1 VDSVLQLGETMKGVG
16 SVSDGLDVLAEDL
29 VVEIRGVLE
38 GDVPVRPG
46 RVFDLDKLLKALEG
60 FLEAQK

>member
-1 VDSVLQLGETMKGVG
+1 MARQIWGVLMT
-16 SVSDGLDVLAEDL
+16 LDVDVLVEDL
-29 VVEIRGVLE
+29 AVEIKSVLE

-60 FLEAQK
+60 YLEAQK

>member
-1 VDSVLQLGETMKGVG
+1 MTD
-16 SVSDGLDVLAEDL
+16 LDILVEDL
-29 VVEIRGVLE
+29 VLEIKGVLE

-60 FLEAQK
+60 YLEAQK

>member
-1 VDSVLQLGETMKGVG
+1 MDVEVDILV
-16 SVSDGLDVLAEDL
+16 EDL
-29 VVEIRGVLE
+29 AVEIKSVLE
-38 GDVPVRPG
+38 GDNPIRPG

>member
-1 VDSVLQLGETMKGVG
+1 MKGVG

>member
-1 VDSVLQLGETMKGVG
+1 MTDV
-16 SVSDGLDVLAEDL
+16 DVLAEDL

-38 GDVPVRPG
+38 GDRPVRPG

-60 FLEAQK
+60 YLEAQKCVRYALTVGLT

>member
-1 VDSVLQLGETMKGVG
+1 MPDV
-16 SVSDGLDVLAEDL
+16 DVLAEDL

-60 FLEAQK
+60 YLEAQK

>member
-1 VDSVLQLGETMKGVG
+1 MDVEV
-16 SVSDGLDVLAEDL
+16 DVLVEDL
-29 VVEIRGVLE
+29 AVEIKGVLE

-46 RVFDLDKLLKALEG
+46 RVFDLDKLLKALVG